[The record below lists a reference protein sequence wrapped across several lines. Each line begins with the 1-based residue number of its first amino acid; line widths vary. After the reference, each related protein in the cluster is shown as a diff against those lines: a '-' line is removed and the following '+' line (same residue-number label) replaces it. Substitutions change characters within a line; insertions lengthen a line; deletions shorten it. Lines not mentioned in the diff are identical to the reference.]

1 MNRPLQ
7 DLPCWQV
14 TIRFSD
20 MSTYRC
26 KVFAASD
33 TRALELGLQDAR
45 MGSEW
50 GQFSAPMLDWKAEV
64 ISEATTN

>member
-7 DLPCWQV
+7 DLPYWQV
-14 TIRFSD
+14 TIRFAD

-26 KVFAASD
+26 KVFALTSE
-33 TRALELGLQDAR
+33 RALALGLQDAR

-50 GQFSAPMLDWKAEV
+50 GQFSAPVLDWKAEA
-64 ISEATTN
+64 INEATTN